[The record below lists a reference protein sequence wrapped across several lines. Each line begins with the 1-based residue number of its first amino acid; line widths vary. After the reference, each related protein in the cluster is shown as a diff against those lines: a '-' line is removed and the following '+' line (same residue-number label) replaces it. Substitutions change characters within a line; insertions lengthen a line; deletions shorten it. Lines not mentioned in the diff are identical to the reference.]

1 MKAYLLW
8 LTKFLTVLFIFIFLI
23 PVLIATTIG
32 KIASNNDS
40 STLLP
45 NKHKIAVVELLGPIM
60 DSKAIVE
67 DLYKQANDSSVD
79 GIVLRIDSPGGAV
92 APSQEIYT
100 AVKTLKS
107 IKPIVVSM
115 GSVAASGGL
124 YSALGAS
131 KIFLQPGTQTGSIGV
146 IVQIPNFH
154 KLTDKYGV
162 DFLTIKSG
170 QLKDVGNPT
179 RALTDLDREFLQG
192 TVDKIYQ
199 QFLNDVAEGRNLPVE
214 EVKKYADGRLILGS
228 EAVKLGLADEIGD
241 IYAAARAVYEIKGEA
256 LAKNETPKLIY
267 SDDKLA
273 RFKKIFGSKLSLLNK
288 ILGADEIHL
297 QQAEFFLY

>member
-1 MKAYLLW
+1 MKSYLLW
-8 LTKFLTVLFIFIFLI
+8 LAKFITVIFIFIFLI
-23 PVLIATTIG
+23 PVLLATTIS
-32 KIASNNDS
+32 KISNKS
-40 STLLP
+40 SSSLLP
-45 NKHKIAVVELLGPIM
+45 SKHNVAVVELLGPIM
-60 DSKAIVE
+60 DSKSIVQ
-67 DLYKQANDSSVD
+67 DLYTQVNDESVD
-79 GIVLRIDSPGGAV
+79 GVILRIDSPGGAV
-92 APSQEIYT
+92 APSQEIYN

-124 YSALGAS
+124 YSALAAS

-154 KLTDKYGV
+154 KLTEKYGV

-179 RALTDLDREFLQG
+179 RALTEQDRSFLQS

-199 QFLNDVAEGRNLPVE
+199 QFLHDVAEGRNLNIE

-228 EAVKLGLADEIGD
+228 EAVELGLADEIGD
-241 IYAAARAVYEIKGEA
+241 IYAAARAIYQIKGQP
-256 LAKNETPKLIY
+256 LAANETPKLTY
-267 SDDKLA
+267 SEDKFA
-273 RFKKIFGSKLSLLNK
+273 RFRKIFGTKLSLLNK
-288 ILGADEIHL
+288 VLGMEDTYQ